1 MKIFCGTHT
10 LVRGILVLLV
20 YAGAPAVQSAERSAK
35 ELCGETVL
43 NYAHF
48 SDTGQREKFGE
59 LFTRDGVLITSGA
72 PRTPNQ
78 VITEADRSPRTSR
91 HVTTNHIVQEVDGKL
106 TGTSYFTLYFNS
118 ETGDAPLPMTDQP
131 VAVGVYYDTYTIE
144 DGVCKFKERIAKAT
158 FAGR

>member
-10 LVRGILVLLV
+10 VVLGILAVLV
-20 YAGAPAVQSAERSAK
+20 YVDATAVQADERSAK

-48 SDTGQREKFGE
+48 SDAGQREKFGE

-91 HVTTNHIVQEVDGKL
+91 QVTTNHIVREVDGKL
-106 TGTSYFTLYFNS
+106 TGTS
-118 ETGDAPLPMTDQP
+118 
-131 VAVGVYYDTYTIE
+131 
-144 DGVCKFKERIAKAT
+144 
-158 FAGR
+158 